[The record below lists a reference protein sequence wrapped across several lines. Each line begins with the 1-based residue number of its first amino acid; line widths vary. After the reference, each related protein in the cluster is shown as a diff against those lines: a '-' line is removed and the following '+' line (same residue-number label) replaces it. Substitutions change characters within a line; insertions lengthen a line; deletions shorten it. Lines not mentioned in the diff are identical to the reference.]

1 MKKRVLGDKQEQ
13 WREEARKQLYA
24 LQALLRKLQA
34 PDEDHETV
42 GSVLRQLDELFLL
55 VVVGEFNSGKSAF
68 INALL
73 EAAVLEEGV
82 VPTTSRI
89 QVLKYGETVGQTV
102 TDHATVSISS
112 PAPLLEDIHIV
123 DTPGTNAIQRHHEAI
138 TRHFIPRADLVLFV
152 TSADRPPRV
161 PRQDHHGR
169 PRSGAQPVQAFGAIH
184 HRNTR

>member
-42 GSVLRQLDELFLL
+42 ASVLRQLDELFLL

-73 EAAVLEEGV
+73 EEGV
-82 VPTTSRI
+82 VPTISRI
-89 QVLKYGETVGQTV
+89 QVLKYGETVG
-102 TDHATVSISS
+102 
-112 PAPLLEDIHIV
+112 PCL
-123 DTPGTNAIQRHHEAI
+123 
-138 TRHFIPRADLVLFV
+138 DLVW
-152 TSADRPPRV
+152 TS
-161 PRQDHHGR
+161 
-169 PRSGAQPVQAFGAIH
+169 
-184 HRNTR
+184 